1 MQQFKKGI
9 QQAAGAASVDL
20 IGFAGRE
27 RFEDLADD
35 INPFSLFP
43 EAQTAIMIARRITR
57 GTLRGVEEGINFVD
71 YGMFGRSWLSEEFV
85 SRAAYDLAA
94 YIERAGYEAM
104 PVMPG
109 TQNAVSGVARDVN
122 PDFKYAAVACGLG
135 EIGMGGEVLTPRFG
149 PRQRFAIILTDAKL
163 PQDPLLDKPI
173 CTHCGRCIGIC
184 PLNAL
189 DGGNIEEIEICGK
202 KMSVA
207 RLDVS
212 KCAICKNGA
221 IKGDDGVDRLA
232 ALCTRTCVDE
242 LEKSKAVENIFE
254 QGFRKRRAWGKDE
267 FGDNVE
273 IDEGGLK

>member
-1 MQQFKKGI
+1 MLQFKNDIKH
-9 QQAAGAASVDL
+9 AAKAAMVDL

-27 RFEDLADD
+27 RFAGLAADR
-35 INPFSLFP
+35 NPFSLFP
-43 EAQTAIMIARRITR
+43 EAGTVIMIARRITR

-71 YGMFGRSWLSEEFV
+71 YGMFGKNWLSEEFI
-85 SRAAYDLAA
+85 SRAAYDLVTF
-94 YIERAGYEAM
+94 IERAGYEAM
-104 PVMPG
+104 PVMPE
-109 TQNAVSGVARDVN
+109 TQRAVTGVSQDVR
-122 PDFKYAAVACGLG
+122 PDFMYTAVACGLG

-163 PQDPLLDKPI
+163 SQDPLLDKPI
-173 CTHCGRCIGIC
+173 CTHCGRCIEIC

-189 DGGNIEEIEICGK
+189 DGGNVEEIEICGK

-207 RLDVS
+207 RLDRS

-221 IKGDDGVDRLA
+221 VKGDDGVDRLA
-232 ALCTRTCVDE
+232 SLCTRTCVDE
-242 LEKSKAVENIFE
+242 LEKSKAVENVFE
-254 QGFRKRRAWGKDE
+254 QGFRKRSAWGKDE